1 MDKPQQ
7 NAGEGLPPGFWMAW
21 QTEGRRL
28 EEEILAAAK
37 HFQERYGRAPS
48 RLRVARAV
56 EAQVKALNG
65 ALSIEVEAV
74 GFLQPH
80 HLWLS

>member
-1 MDKPQQ
+1 MDDLQQ
-7 NAGEGLPPGFWMAW
+7 DEGLPPGFWMAW
-21 QTEGRRL
+21 QTEGRSL
-28 EEEILAAAK
+28 EAEIQAAMK
-37 HFQERYGRAPS
+37 HFRQRYGRPPS

-56 EAQVKALNG
+56 EEQVKALNG
-65 ALSIEVEAV
+65 ALSLKVEAV